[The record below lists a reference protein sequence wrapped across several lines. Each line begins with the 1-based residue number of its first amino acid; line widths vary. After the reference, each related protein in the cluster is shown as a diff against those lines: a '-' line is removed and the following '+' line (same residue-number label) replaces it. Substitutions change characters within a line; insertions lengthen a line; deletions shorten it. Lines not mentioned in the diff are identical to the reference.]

1 MVSVLNIS
9 SFGESSICTRMQFV
23 GTSSETVLVFKFNL
37 KTYEDTD
44 IMHTNIIVIVL
55 FEEYLVSGI

>member
-1 MVSVLNIS
+1 
-9 SFGESSICTRMQFV
+9 MQFV

>member
-37 KTYEDTD
+37 KTYKDTD
-44 IMHTNIIVIVL
+44 IMHTNIIVIV
-55 FEEYLVSGI
+55 